1 MFPPAGLKNASSNCL
16 VYLNAEMKPEV
27 QGKLNKIA
35 THWPTVY
42 DAFPR
47 FLRQMKQG
55 KEFVTHVAKQL
66 LN

>member
-1 MFPPAGLKNASSNCL
+1 MC
-16 VYLNAEMKPEV
+16 LNAEMKPEV

-35 THWPTVY
+35 THWPTMY

-55 KEFVTHVAKQL
+55 KQFVTHVAKQL